1 MASNTLSRMYHGPS
15 PKSVIFSAEGS
26 KINLVADELRRE
38 RDSTDTAP
46 GGLECLPPPFAELLF
61 PPLRGEQ
68 PSVVLMWKNS
78 VIARRWASSPRKR
91 ISSLT
96 TRVSAPP
103 SFGFYYWFIRSGLDI
118 PLIVDSVDKRVV
130 CWIQFPVGLVDS
142 QIYVR

>member
-26 KINLVADELRRE
+26 KINLVADELRRG
-38 RDSTDTAP
+38 RGSTDTAS
-46 GGLECLPPPFAELLF
+46 GGPECLSPPFAELLS
-61 PPLRGEQ
+61 PPLRGEK

-78 VIARRWASSPRKR
+78 VIACRWASSPRKR

-103 SFGFYYWFIRSGLDI
+103 SFGFYYWFIRSGLNI
-118 PLIVDSVDKRVV
+118 PLIIDSVDKRVV

-142 QIYVR
+142 QIYMR